1 MTLVNDTL
9 DLSQTDFGAL
19 LDQYDYTP
27 PQRGQILEST
37 ILQTTDHE
45 IIVDVGL
52 KRDAIVPARD
62 LEHLD
67 AAFLAGL
74 SAGDTVRV
82 EVLRPYSVDGDLLV
96 SINRAMALADW
107 ERAVDYMDES
117 TIVEAEIIGQNKGGL
132 LTRFG
137 RLRGF
142 VPNSH
147 VIRGSQARQHDQ
159 AKEELIGTSSTF
171 KIIEVDRMRNRLVM
185 SQREAQR
192 ESRLQRLQELE
203 PGTVVTGPIVHIVDF
218 GAFVDL
224 GGVDGLIHISRLAHE
239 HIRHPSEVV
248 SIGEEVSVRI
258 ESVDVERERVGL
270 NRRDLLPSPWDDFAE
285 QFKPGD
291 LLTGTIT
298 NVVDFGVFV
307 QVTEGIQGLAHISSM
322 SLFGFS
328 HPSEMFRTGDE
339 ILVRIINID
348 AERGRVALSTDD
360 VSLEEQQEWLHARHT
375 GEEDDT
381 ADASEE
387 AEAAMEVDDAAM
399 EADAAADD
407 TAAADDS
414 EQVEATT
421 EEISVETTEAVSSEV
436 E

>member
-9 DLSQTDFGAL
+9 DTTQTLDFGAL
-19 LDQYDYTP
+19 LDQYDYAP
-27 PQRGQILEST
+27 PRRGQILEST
-37 ILQTTDHE
+37 VLQTTEHE

-52 KRDAIVPARD
+52 KRDAIVPSRD

-67 AAFLAGL
+67 AEFLAGL
-74 SAGDTVRV
+74 SAGDTVHV
-82 EVLRPYSVDGDLLV
+82 EVLRPYSADGDLLV
-96 SINRAMALADW
+96 SINRALALADW
-107 ERAVDYMDES
+107 ERAVDYMDEG
-117 TIVEAEIIGQNKGGL
+117 TVVEAEIIGQNKGGL

-147 VIRGSQARQHDQ
+147 VIRDAQGRGRNQ
-159 AKEELIGTSSTF
+159 AKEDLIGVSSTF

-192 ESRLQRLQELE
+192 ESRLQRLQALE
-203 PGTVVTGPIVHIVDF
+203 PGTIMTGPIVHIVDF

-239 HIRHPSEVV
+239 HIQHPSEVV
-248 SIGEEVSVRI
+248 SVGEEVSVRI

-285 QFKPGD
+285 QFNPGD
-291 LLTGTIT
+291 LITGTIT

-339 ILVRIINID
+339 ILVRILSID
-348 AERGRVALSTDD
+348 ADRGRVALSTDD
-360 VSLEEQQEWLHARHT
+360 VTLEEQQEWLHARYS
-375 GEEDDT
+375 E
-381 ADASEE
+381 EE
-387 AEAAMEVDDAAM
+387 AEEDAAV
-399 EADAAADD
+399 ADATAVAEAAEAADD
-407 TAAADDS
+407 A
-414 EQVEATT
+414 T
-421 EEISVETTEAVSSEV
+421 EEEVPAETLEAVTSEV